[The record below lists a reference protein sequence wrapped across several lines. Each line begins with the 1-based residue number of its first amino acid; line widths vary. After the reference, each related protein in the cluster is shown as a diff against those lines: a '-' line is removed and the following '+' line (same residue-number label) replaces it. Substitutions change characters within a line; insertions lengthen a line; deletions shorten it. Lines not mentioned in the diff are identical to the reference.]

1 MSSDKFNVLMI
12 FEVIGK
18 PAEHLTETL
27 KEIAEK
33 IKGVK
38 GVELTSHKINVPA
51 PFKVKEG
58 FFTNFMELEAKVDD
72 LEILSNLMFI
82 FMPAHVEILEPENI
96 HIQNNTLNTF
106 FNGLM
111 RKLHGY
117 DEVTRVAQTE
127 KMILQKKLEEI
138 MKSQKKD

>member
-1 MSSDKFNVLMI
+1 MI

-18 PAEHLTETL
+18 PAEHLTSTL
-27 KEIAEK
+27 NEIAEK

-38 GVELTSHKINVPA
+38 GVELTNHKINESA
-51 PFKVKEG
+51 PFKAKEG

-96 HIQNNTLNTF
+96 QIQNNTLNTF

>member
-1 MSSDKFNVLMI
+1 
-12 FEVIGK
+12 
-18 PAEHLTETL
+18 
-27 KEIAEK
+27 
-33 IKGVK
+33 
-38 GVELTSHKINVPA
+38 
-51 PFKVKEG
+51 
-58 FFTNFMELEAKVDD
+58 MELEAKVDD

-96 HIQNNTLNTF
+96 QIQNNTLNTF